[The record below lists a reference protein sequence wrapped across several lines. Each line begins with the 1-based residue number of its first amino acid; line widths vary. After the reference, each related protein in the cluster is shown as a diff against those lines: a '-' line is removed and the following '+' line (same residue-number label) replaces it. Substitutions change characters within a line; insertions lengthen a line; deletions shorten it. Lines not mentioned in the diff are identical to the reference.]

1 MQSSLR
7 SLLTAV
13 LLTGI
18 LIISGC
24 SSPVADLPQVPQV
37 QNEDYHLAAG
47 DQVRI
52 ITFSDEQL
60 TGDFRVNDSGNIAL
74 PLLGPVHAE
83 GLTTNQLERKVV
95 AALQQKNLYRDPSVA
110 VEVISYRPVF
120 VLGEVAKPG
129 QYPYQPGMSVVTA
142 VAIAG
147 GFTYRAVQDT
157 ASIVRITKGKSEEF
171 KADRESLVRPGD
183 VITIF
188 ERRF

>member
-1 MQSSLR
+1 
-7 SLLTAV
+7 LLTAA

-60 TGDFRVNDSGNIAL
+60 TGDFRVNDGGNIAL

-95 AALQQKNLYRDPSVA
+95 QTLQQKNLYRDPSVA

-142 VAIAG
+142 VAVAG

>member
-1 MQSSLR
+1 VQSSLR
-7 SLLTAV
+7 SLLTAA
-13 LLTGI
+13 LLAGI
-18 LIISGC
+18 VAISGC
-24 SSPVADLPQVPQV
+24 SSPADNFPPVPQA
-37 QNEDYHLAAG
+37 QSEDYRLAAG

-74 PLLGPVHAE
+74 PLLGPVKAE

-110 VEVISYRPVF
+110 VEIISYRPVF

-157 ASIVRITKGKSEEF
+157 SSVVRIRNGKAEEF
-171 KADRESLVRPGD
+171 KADRDSLVRPGD
-183 VITIF
+183 VITIY

>member
-7 SLLTAV
+7 SLLTAA

-60 TGDFRVNDSGNIAL
+60 TGDFRVNDGGNIAL

-95 AALQQKNLYRDPSVA
+95 QTLQQKNLYRDPSVA

-142 VAIAG
+142 VAVAG

>member
-1 MQSSLR
+1 
-7 SLLTAV
+7 
-13 LLTGI
+13 
-18 LIISGC
+18 
-24 SSPVADLPQVPQV
+24 VPQA
-37 QNEDYHLAAG
+37 QSEDYRLAAG

-74 PLLGPVHAE
+74 PLLGPVKAE

-95 AALQQKNLYRDPSVA
+95 QALQQKNLYRDPSVA
-110 VEVISYRPVF
+110 VEIIAYRPVF

-157 ASIVRITKGKSEEF
+157 SSVVRIRNGKAEEY
-171 KADRESLVRPGD
+171 KADRDSLVRPGD
-183 VITIF
+183 VITIY